1 MTDEFSF
8 PPFLELP
15 PEARSVRKQHLIG
28 EIEYGLGKRV
38 APSVRSPKLASVVLA
53 CTITVAAAVGGV
65 FILQTGST
73 AKKADGNKSVIG
85 RGSPG
90 LSVGSLPTV
99 AHPLPLFAKQTT
111 LASAQAA
118 LGSSLVLPQT
128 AVVGPSEAG
137 AVWTASQTEP
147 GGATTTVVAVTFPA
161 QGMIIEYENPAP
173 LDGSAATFQ
182 SMTKSMPSRSGG
194 SEGQVITLAGGVPAL
209 AVAENSD
216 DLGANFGE
224 IIFNV
229 GGTQVRVMGHND
241 EATPQPIAESVL
253 ARASH

>member
-1 MTDEFSF
+1 MLSR
-8 PPFLELP
+8 LESI
-15 PEARSVRKQHLIG
+15 ERMRGVRSRRAALIG
-28 EIEYGLGKRV
+28 VLVIATGGAFAGVRV
-38 APSVRSPKLASVVLA
+38 LLPQHRVVVVSQPLM
-53 CTITVAAAVGGV
+53 
-65 FILQTGST
+65 
-73 AKKADGNKSVIG
+73 
-85 RGSPG
+85 
-90 LSVGSLPTV
+90 VGSLPTV

-216 DLGANFGE
+216 DLGTNFGE

-229 GGTQVRVMGHND
+229 GGTQVQVMGHND
-241 EATPQPIAESVL
+241 EATLQPIAESVL